1 MDSSSS
7 IREVM
12 SSPVLT
18 VDLDS
23 TLGDAWHLMHVS
35 GLRHLAV
42 VDDQGGYC
50 GLISD
55 RQVLAHAGTPNAEL
69 DERSVRDLVGAAPS
83 PALPPDAT
91 PRAAAE
97 LMAAA
102 SVEAVAILDD
112 PRRIAGIVTE
122 SDLVRWLA
130 VA

>member
-1 MDSSSS
+1 MDSSCS

-18 VDLDS
+18 VELDS
-23 TLGDAWHLMHVS
+23 SLGDAWHLMHVS

-42 VDDQGGYC
+42 VDDQGSYC

-55 RQVLAHAGTPNAEL
+55 RQVLAHSGTTGADL
-69 DERSVRDLVGAAPS
+69 DHRVVRDLVGAAPS
-83 PALPPDAT
+83 PALPPDAS
-91 PRAAAE
+91 PRAAAA

-112 PRRIAGIVTE
+112 PRHIAGIVTE
-122 SDLVRWLA
+122 SDLIRWLA
-130 VA
+130 A